1 MTTPLPWHEKDKLMK
16 SKYPQNMTYMQWRR
30 TPFRTRH
37 RLIGVMIN
45 DHLRHWRSCGDA
57 RCRRARSCQ
66 DYQCYWRR
74 LHKMPIEESLRL
86 RGAMKPLAQLLWI
99 GCSKGSEG
107 RPRY

>member
-1 MTTPLPWHEKDKLMK
+1 MKL
-16 SKYPQNMTYMQWRR
+16 SYPQNMTYTQWRR

-45 DHLRHWRSCGDA
+45 NYLRHWRSCADA

-74 LHKMPIEESLRL
+74 LQQMPFEESQRL
-86 RGAMKPLAQLLWI
+86 RGAVEPLARLLWI
-99 GCSKGSEG
+99 GCSKGAEG
-107 RPRY
+107 RQRY